1 MPYPSSPLSYG
12 DVKELLD
19 KALDAERGIK
29 LIFDKHGYAINMRQR
44 ASRFRAMDRESNKKV
59 YPEGHPMHGRSAYDT
74 LAFRIVTGPRVT
86 PPPTLAEK
94 ESGKPSFHPPYEIHF
109 EKIDM
114 RVHNVEEL

>member
-1 MPYPSSPLSYG
+1 MPYSSSPLAYG

-29 LIFDKHGYAINMRQR
+29 MTFDKHGYAINMRQR
-44 ASRFRAMDRESNKKV
+44 ASRFRAMDRESSKTI
-59 YPEGHPMHGRSAYDT
+59 YPLGHPMHGRSPYDA
-74 LAFRIVTGPRVT
+74 LAFRIVTGPRIEAA
-86 PPPTLAEK
+86 PKA
-94 ESGKPSFHPPYEIHF
+94 SAFAPPYEVHF